1 MATRTGSKGQKPHL
15 RLAVACEGG
24 SSGANEV
31 VAIVCEGDGGAHLHL
46 AKVVAG
52 KRRGNLPVSS
62 LGSLGGS
69 GGVHPIPGL
78 HPSVEGRGMPCD
90 VVVLQRRE
98 KMSWDTE
105 FGRTLISNENSNS
118 VSVSLSAHKHEYRA
132 GTWGR
137 NCQLKA
143 LHLRVIL
150 KFNTSVYIFHHLS
163 EVSNSPY
170 SSKESPSR
178 SPYTKSRS
186 RHLTKM

>member
-1 MATRTGSKGQKPHL
+1 VCEGGGRSADGLETCLLLFLAREVVATRTGSKGQKPHL

-78 HPSVEGRGMPCD
+78 HPSVEGRGTPCD

-132 GTWGR
+132 ASSSRFNNSEGRCTWPELR
-137 NCQLKA
+137 N
-143 LHLRVIL
+143 
-150 KFNTSVYIFHHLS
+150 NTSQIF
-163 EVSNSPY
+163 
-170 SSKESPSR
+170 PSGQFE
-178 SPYTKSRS
+178 
-186 RHLTKM
+186 L